1 MEKRI
6 ELEKRGREPSQ
17 IKELN
22 LDNCR
27 SMMIEGLT
35 DEFTNLEALS
45 LINVGLTSLKGFP
58 KLPSLKKLEL
68 SDNRIQGG
76 LNLLSGSGKLTHLN
90 LSGNKIKD
98 LETLEPLKDFQTLKN
113 LDLFNCEVTQIENYR
128 ENVFNLIPSL
138 KYLDGY
144 DRADKEADD
153 SSVEDEDED
162 DEDEDEDGENDDLDG
177 EDASEGVLGEED
189 EDSDDDEDEDDDDD
203 DDDEGDEDD
212 DEDDDGEV
220 EGEEDDEGESGSEW
234 GPGVLQLLQMQQKDE
249 EEEED
254 FEPGDDDD
262 EEEDE
267 DEDDDEE
274 EGEQQRGEKRKR
286 DDADL
291 GDEDE
296 DD

>member
-220 EGEEDDEGESGSEW
+220 EGEEDDEGESGSEV
-234 GPGVLQLLQMQQKDE
+234 GLEYLYNKDIDDE